1 LSGPPPDTDRADFE
15 TIEAAVMETE
25 RGRWFLAE
33 FARRVRAR
41 EAGHLL
47 RALDRLEGL
56 LLRTRAEEARASA
69 SARQATNL
77 ARELADLLARVTVEG
92 GRPLLKSAEPG
103 VGERREFPK
112 RPPGAPAIGS
122 IEARLLALADIEGP
136 PVTRRL
142 DVFR

>member
-1 LSGPPPDTDRADFE
+1 LSGSPDTDRADFE

-56 LLRTRAEEARASA
+56 LLRARAEEARASA
-69 SARQATNL
+69 AARQATNL

-92 GRPLLKSAEPG
+92 GRPLLKS
-103 VGERREFPK
+103 
-112 RPPGAPAIGS
+112 PGAGDEQGETPKLPRAPPTIGS
-122 IEARLLALADIEGP
+122 IEARLLALADIEGL
-136 PVTRRL
+136 PVARRL

>member
-1 LSGPPPDTDRADFE
+1 LSGPPPDADFE

-47 RALDRLEGL
+47 RALDRLERL

-92 GRPLLKSAEPG
+92 GRPLLKSSEAGDEQREAP
-103 VGERREFPK
+103 RR
-112 RPPGAPAIGS
+112 RGAPAIGS
-122 IEARLLALADIEGP
+122 IEARLLALADIEGL
-136 PVTRRL
+136 PVAQRL